1 MAHRSHKCAEEFQA
15 LDNLRIT
22 FEQEGLVKNF
32 TQSQVNLSGLLATFS
47 AVRQGSLDGKNVT
60 IDDDAYFWDLMK
72 LWGDLVLVLIPE
84 DVRESLRLRAAD
96 EAVKAGIPKLSE
108 MITPFAKAELTLRTL
123 TLLVLEHLSSPFTGE
138 TRLPD
143 WDRALHEARN
153 SLEVAHATWGNLA
166 TDT

>member
-1 MAHRSHKCAEEFQA
+1 M
-15 LDNLRIT
+15 
-22 FEQEGLVKNF
+22 
-32 TQSQVNLSGLLATFS
+32 
-47 AVRQGSLDGKNVT
+47 
-60 IDDDAYFWDLMK
+60 
-72 LWGDLVLVLIPE
+72 PE
-84 DVRESLRLRAAD
+84 DVRESLYLRAAD

-143 WDRALHEARN
+143 WDQALHEARN